1 MTLDLEKVEVKS
13 AVSSCT
19 VDVQEQEGGV
29 KAVSWALS
37 SLEGRARGK
46 VKNTYVNIF
55 VPDIEQLVVTRFSG
69 TLCCLLAL
77 P

>member
-1 MTLDLEKVEVKS
+1 M
-13 AVSSCT
+13 A
-19 VDVQEQEGGV
+19 VQEKEGGV
-29 KAVSWALS
+29 KAVSRAPS
-37 SLEGRARGK
+37 SLVARARGK

-55 VPDIEQLVVTRFSG
+55 VRDTEQLVITRFSG